1 MKRVR
6 PLTDSDIQ
14 SLKYEY
20 KNAAQHHY
28 RIRCQIILLSHQN
41 LSAPKIANRLEKDVD
56 TIYNWINRYN
66 ESGLFGLQN
75 RKGQGNKATL
85 GNLTKKQIDILEKT
99 VTDEPQNL
107 NKVSEKLSKKFK
119 LKINKRM
126 LIRFL
131 KKTKL

>member
-1 MKRVR
+1 MLRS
-6 PLTDSDIQ
+6 T
-14 SLKYEY
+14 LKYEY

>member
-1 MKRVR
+1 MKRVH
-6 PLTDSDIQ
+6 PLTDSDVE
-14 SLKYEY
+14 SLEYQY
-20 KNAAQHHY
+20 KNAAQHHF

-66 ESGLFGLQN
+66 KSGLSGLHN
-75 RKGQGNKATL
+75 SKGQGNKATL
-85 GNLTKKQIDILEKT
+85 GNLTKKKIDILEKA
-99 VTDEPQNL
+99 VADEPQNL
-107 NKVSEKLSKKFK
+107 NKVSEKLSKRFN